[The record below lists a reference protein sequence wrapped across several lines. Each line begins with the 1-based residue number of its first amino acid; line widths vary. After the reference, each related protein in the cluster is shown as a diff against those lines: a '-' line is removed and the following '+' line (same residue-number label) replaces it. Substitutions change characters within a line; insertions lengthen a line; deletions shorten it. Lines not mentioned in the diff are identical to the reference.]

1 MNKLFLAI
9 ICYLKSIIIWSSIH
23 INVYPVNCKFI
34 YYFNT
39 KNIKG
44 KYYPLKH
51 NFVKNICFI
60 SNCNNKS
67 YVQLW
72 KNSYPNK
79 KKKQYKKN
87 IFSNYILFK
96 NITLENG
103 IQRLAKAFARKKKN
117 EEHLENEKNL
127 KKNFETFLIIDG
139 SSLLFKNYF
148 GMPFLKNENDINLS
162 TIYGFTQSLNKI
174 YKLFSPSYIAIVF
187 DSKTSNKE
195 KREIYAQYKTLRKK
209 NPEELYDQLK
219 LVSEFCDIIGIKTI
233 ISENVE
239 SDNYIASL
247 VDQIYNTIYT
257 NNELAP
263 NHYETGLIS
272 LNNDEIKENNFRIV
286 IVSSDKDLLQL
297 LEYNDNAH
305 NNIDISVC
313 QPNRK
318 YRIVNAHT
326 FIQEHNIYPNQYSD
340 YLILAGD
347 KTDGISGIPNIGDK
361 TSKYLLKEYYSID
374 NILKNI
380 HNLPPKLQ
388 TIFINNIEN
397 INMFRKL
404 IKLKCETNQSINLS
418 EYKQVNIKNFE
429 LFQNIVDK
437 YSLHKLLK
445 KTVILNHPM

>member
-1 MNKLFLAI
+1 MNKMLLAI
-9 ICYLKSIIIWSSIH
+9 ICYIKSIIIWSSIY
-23 INVYPVNCKFI
+23 INVYPANCKFI
-34 YYFNT
+34 YYFNK

-44 KYYPLKH
+44 KDYALKQ
-51 NFVKNICFI
+51 NIVKNISFI
-60 SNCNNKS
+60 RNCNNTS
-67 YVQLW
+67 YIQLC

-79 KKKQYKKN
+79 KN
-87 IFSNYILFK
+87 NFSNFILFK
-96 NITLENG
+96 NVTLENG
-103 IQRLAKAFARKKKN
+103 VQKSPKVWARKKKN
-117 EEHLENEKNL
+117 VPNEENL
-127 KKNFETFLIIDG
+127 KNVPSEEKKTETFLIIDG

-174 YKLFSPSYIAIVF
+174 YKLFYPSYIAIVF

-195 KREIYAQYKTLRKK
+195 KREIYAQYKTIRKK
-209 NPEELYDQLK
+209 NPEELYEQLK
-219 LVSEFCDIIGIKTI
+219 LVSEFCDVIGIKTI

-247 VDQIYNTIYT
+247 VDQIYNTISP
-257 NNELAP
+257 NNELESR
-263 NHYETGLIS
+263 HYENGLVS
-272 LNNDEIKENNFRIV
+272 LNNDQIKENKFRIV
-286 IVSSDKDLLQL
+286 IISSDKDLLQL

-318 YRIVNAHT
+318 YRIINAHT

-380 HNLPPKLQ
+380 QNLPPKLQ

-445 KTVILNHPM
+445 KTVILNNPM